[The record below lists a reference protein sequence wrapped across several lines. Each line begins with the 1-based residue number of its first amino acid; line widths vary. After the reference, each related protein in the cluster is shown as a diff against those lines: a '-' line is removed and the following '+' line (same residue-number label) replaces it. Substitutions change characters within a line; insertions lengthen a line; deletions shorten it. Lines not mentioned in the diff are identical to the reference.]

1 MLKVRC
7 HAKRGRRGR
16 EWVGWEENEIVAK
29 DFGNMFAF
37 FHTKTYTTTR
47 EAACDGKLTAFKD
60 WLGYVKGMLYP
71 EVWA

>member
-1 MLKVRC
+1 MRS
-7 HAKRGRRGR
+7 AGGADANGWGGRRTR
-16 EWVGWEENEIVAK
+16 SSPN
-29 DFGNMFAF
+29 FGNMFAF

-60 WLGYVKGMLYP
+60 CLGYVKGMLYP